1 MADLAF
7 WDEVAKLAPI
17 GTAAVA
23 LLAFIIAFLSLRSQS
38 QTARRRATIDFF
50 FKTEMDEN
58 IFKIYSDFRAA
69 LPNVVS
75 IVSRP
80 VLTHTDPDYL
90 ALIKWL
96 NICEMLAMG
105 VRSKAFSDPIAYQY
119 WGYVIPYS
127 YNKTQLFIGRVRRTP
142 DLDGGPRSFWDLQKL
157 SEDWGQRP
165 DN

>member
-119 WGYVIPYS
+119 WAMSSHTPTIKPS
-127 YNKTQLFIGRVRRTP
+127 FSLDACAERRILTVVP
-142 DLDGGPRSFWDLQKL
+142 GAFGTYRS
-157 SEDWGQRP
+157 
-165 DN
+165 